1 VAGGLLDFNGANAPA
16 GYLSPLSDT
25 LSITGDLTRDYQLRV
40 LRVEPPSPGI
50 AVSGHVGGIAD
61 GTRDAMVWFVHYRQ
75 GGYNGFGA
83 GVRPDGG
90 FTTHLAS
97 GDYTLYYGATATEAA
112 AGGTYAWQF
121 SAPMNRTVTID
132 APTTLELTAP
142 DSPPTGTL
150 GGSLDLGSLVP
161 TSVTAS
167 ARIVHTGTEFT
178 LFNPLVTGIV
188 APASYSVKATPAP
201 FALSF
206 TASDPAAPETSFQLS
221 VPGGDITAGEAQIRN
236 VSLPDA
242 VPVAFNIT
250 TPPGGSVARIRLAG
264 YRENNTVQLHSTVA
278 VPDGA
283 TTYSSVAPPG
293 DYSAGVDIALA
304 SPPED
309 RVSLSVSHV
318 PVTVP
323 EGGGAVTVPIPVP
336 TMVTFRG
343 HVTYPNGSP
352 APGAMVTLG
361 AFEDSTAPAPYTAYA
376 STVTDA
382 AGAFSI
388 VVPTASYDVYV
399 YAPPVY

>member
-40 LRVEPPSPGI
+40 LRVAPSSSGI
-50 AVSGHVGGIAD
+50 PVSGHVDGITE
-61 GTRDAMVWFVHYRQ
+61 GTKDPWVWFVQYRQ
-75 GGYNGFGA
+75 SGYYGFGT

-90 FTTHLAS
+90 FTKGLEA
-97 GDYTLYYGATATEAA
+97 GDYSLYYAATATEPA
-112 AGGTYAWQF
+112 AGGTYAWPF
-121 SAPMNRTVTID
+121 SASMNRTVTID
-132 APTTLELTAP
+132 APATLDLTAP
-142 DSPPTGTL
+142 QSPPTGML
-150 GGSLDLGSLVP
+150 AGSLDLGSLVA

-167 ARIVHTGTEFT
+167 ELPVHTGTEFAP
-178 LFNPLVTGIV
+178 FNPPATGIV
-188 APASYSVKATPAP
+188 GPDSYSVKAIPASYS
-201 FALSF
+201 LSF
-206 TASDPAAPETSFQLS
+206 DANDPAVPETRFHLF
-221 VPGGDITAGEAQIRN
+221 VLGGDITAGELTTHD
-236 VSLPDA
+236 VSLPDS
-242 VPVAFNIT
+242 VPVTFNIT
-250 TPPGGSVARIRLAG
+250 PPPTGSVRQI
-264 YRENNTVQLHSTVA
+264 QLTGHRKDPTAQLDSIVDI
-278 VPDGA
+278 PEGA
-283 TTYSSVAPPG
+283 TSYTSAAPPG
-293 DYSAGVDIALA
+293 DYSASVVVALA

-309 RVSLSVSHV
+309 RVAVGVQFV

-352 APGAMVTLG
+352 APGATVTLS
-361 AFEDSTAPAPYTAYA
+361 ASRSSTANYPYSAA